1 MVVVQFG
8 GVMRR
13 VLVLGLAL
21 LAGVAPLA
29 QSSGVPFTITG
40 VPGEGPKLP
49 EEQQVAARLEASL
62 ADALQGRFPCAS
74 PTTTADRAGE
84 REDATAQ
91 QSAGAGEAESLDRM
105 RHAAGAKDVVT
116 VKVTSLAGRFVV
128 DMAYMDLRTG
138 RTEARTTTAIDG
150 SEGSI
155 DRAANQFAS
164 SLQKLPGFDKLKGCT
179 AERDWSGTIGYRFSA
194 EPKTAHEQGGCKHE
208 ERSKEN
214 WQYTVRIPSAGPAT
228 AVVMMTRVLVKD
240 SSCVR
245 KGWLCGLNEPVEQ
258 RIHNSQLWQW
268 IGAPRVQARVSFDEV
283 GATLYASVDLPVVE
297 ADLTMEGETEYST
310 PCGQESGT
318 PTRQHSTV
326 KIPARVPSI
335 PGQALQPGQ
344 KRVAGSATDG
354 KGGTITWRLV
364 RTNRQQ

>member
-1 MVVVQFG
+1 M
-8 GVMRR
+8 
-13 VLVLGLAL
+13 VLGLAL
-21 LAGVAPLA
+21 LSGVAPLA

-40 VPGEGPKLP
+40 VPGEGPKSP

-62 ADALQGRFPCAS
+62 ADALQGLFPCAA
-74 PTTTADRAGE
+74 PTTTEDRAGE
-84 REDATAQ
+84 HQDATAQ

-105 RHAAGAKDVVT
+105 RHAAGAKDVVS
-116 VKVTSLAGRFVV
+116 VKVTSLAGRFVI

-150 SEGSI
+150 SESSI
-155 DRAANQFAS
+155 DRAAGQFAS
-164 SLQKLPGFDKLKGCT
+164 SLQKLPGLDKLKGCT

-194 EPKTAHEQGGCKHE
+194 QPTTTHEQGGCKDE

-214 WQYTVRIPSAGPAT
+214 WQYTVRIPPSGPAT
-228 AVVMMTRVLVKD
+228 AVVMVTRVVVKD
-240 SSCVR
+240 SNCVR
-245 KGWLCGLNEPVEQ
+245 KGWWCGLGETVDQ
-258 RIHNSQLWQW
+258 LSHNSQVSQW

-283 GATLYASVDLPVVE
+283 GGKLYASIGLPLIE
-297 ADLTMEGETEYST
+297 TGLTVEGESRFST

-318 PTRQHSTV
+318 PTNQQSTV

-335 PGQALQPGQ
+335 PAQPLQPGQ

-364 RTNRQQ
+364 RTNRPR